1 MERTE
6 DSAFG
11 PTDRIGQLTMRNL
24 DIADSRAKLEQYAGL
39 GMFGGGGADLGG
51 SRRGADLGGSRRGA
65 ALGGAGQAGP
75 TGLIGVMSEGGAR
88 AIAFRGEVPD
98 DELLDHAAME
108 AGTD

>member
-39 GMFGGGGADLGG
+39 GMFGGGADLGG
-51 SRRGADLGGSRRGA
+51 SRHGP

-75 TGLIGVMSEGGAR
+75 TGLIGVMPEGGAR
-88 AIAFRGEVPD
+88 AIASRGEVPGD